1 MLFRDSQNTMRQS
14 ATNNRVKSIV
24 AHFYNT
30 SITVNPDTLGVDW
43 ATLEVIPT
51 ASTTI
56 PTAVLSLNTTT
67 GVISV
72 TKVGTA
78 AGFII
83 RNSAG
88 IVVVKCL
95 LCEDKGTNTNNNL
108 TYNVLSGD
116 NGYGFQPIYFEIINI
131 TVANFWV
138 SSFRKTYPYLIGY
151 SVNVPHREYFVN
163 GDCNALPD
171 LFGRN
176 DYAGHSV
183 SNGTFNIDTFNAVYF
198 GNYDGAD
205 VNDSLMWQGYP
216 VKKNRRHI
224 LSFKVTEIT
233 YSPLPLFFRFTDN
246 SQAGQ
251 SFTYP
256 TEFRLDNYNKRL
268 NVVRFYMGKG
278 KIDNLSYKEM
288 SNEGIMVPPHETLE
302 GKDATMNNLTFI
314 RAAEQLVLKT
324 KINGLFNVNVTNSR
338 DVLEYEEGGVKVYS
352 NNYSKAFTG
361 QTNTVNVRA
370 TGDWL
375 GVTHFTCQNGGLIEF
390 PNYLTNL
397 TNLTYLNLT
406 TNSIATIP
414 AEIGNLTKLTN
425 LTLLSIPLISI
436 PIEVFSLVNLGV
448 LSIECTVNTISTM
461 PTEIGNLTKLTSLN
475 WNGTSI
481 TTIPSTIGNLTK
493 LVYFYCIS
501 NKLTSIPAEVG
512 TLPLL
517 GYFRAYANQIT
528 TVNINLFTNLN
539 LKEIFLFG
547 NLLSQATLEACLDA
561 IPLVVAPS
569 LRTIRIEGNPG
580 SAATASSRA
589 TLINELKTIYNYDI
603 TI

>member
-1 MLFRDSQNTMRQS
+1 MLLRDSSNTTRQS
-14 ATNNRVKSIV
+14 ATDNRVKAIV
-24 AHFYNT
+24 AHFYNN
-30 SITVNPDTLGVDW
+30 SITMTPDTLGVDW

-56 PTAVLSLNTTT
+56 PTAVLSLNTST

-72 TKVGTA
+72 TQVGTA

-83 RNSAG
+83 RNSSG
-88 IVVVKCL
+88 IVVVKCYFV
-95 LCEDKGTNTNNNL
+95 EGKGTNWINNI
-108 TYNVLSGD
+108 TYNVVSGN
-116 NGYGFQPIYFEIINI
+116 NGNGLQPIYFEIKNI

-138 SSFRKTYPYLIGY
+138 SSFRKTNPYLIGY

-163 GDCNALPD
+163 GNCNALPD

-183 SNGTFNIDTFNAVYF
+183 SNGTFNIDTFNAVFF

-288 SNEGIMVPPHETLE
+288 SNEGIMVPPHETLQ

-324 KINGLFNVNVTNSR
+324 KINGLFNVSVTNSR

-361 QTNTVNVRA
+361 QTNTVNVKA

-375 GVTHFTCQNGGLIEF
+375 GVTAFNCTSMMLLGDMSKGF
-390 PNYLTNL
+390 GSMTNL
-397 TNLTYLNLT
+397 TTLYLAANQLT
-406 TNSIATIP
+406 SI
-414 AEIGNLTKLTN
+414 
-425 LTLLSIPLISI
+425 
-436 PIEVFSLVNLGV
+436 
-448 LSIECTVNTISTM
+448 
-461 PTEIGNLTKLTSLN
+461 PTEIGNLTKLVTFYINNNLLTDLPSEIGNCTSLVTFICN
-475 WNGTSI
+475 ANDI
-481 TTIPSTIGNLTK
+481 VTIPTTIGNLNK
-493 LVYFYCIS
+493 LVTLFLYDNLIVTIPPEIS
-501 NKLTSIPAEVG
+501 GLVKLDLLQLSYNKIITVPIEVG
-512 TLPLL
+512 ALPLL
-517 GYFRAYANQIT
+517 TNLLLNDNLIT
-528 TVNINLFTNLN
+528 TVNNNIFTNLN
-539 LKEIFLFG
+539 IKTLWLNK
-547 NLLSQATLEACLDA
+547 NRMTQATLESCLDA
-561 IPLVVAPS
+561 IPLVIAPS
-569 LRTIRIEGNPG
+569 KRTIKLEANTG

-589 TLINELKTIYNYDI
+589 NLINELKTIYNYDI